1 MAFKFEDAQY
11 LNTIEKIEAF
21 DAFLMEGDAPK
32 FELLAFD
39 TETNGIEFHKSVV
52 IGFSISVSKDT
63 GWYLP
68 LLEWKPDPKSFAVR
82 SRKKVKVEM
91 FEKGHFVDVWSGKEY
106 PENVTPRDYSPP
118 DFVKMFLDRW
128 TSGSRLIMHNAVFD
142 CCIVAYNFGLDLAP
156 NLFCDTILLH
166 HVIDEN
172 SLHGLKEVASQWK
185 KELGFNP
192 DEDAKKE
199 QKELGESIVRNG
211 GTFNQRTKHVW
222 RGDPWMVAKYGASD
236 TALTFGVFE
245 AGMKRL
251 EEEYT
256 PAHFEWFFE
265 KEVMP
270 VCKEVVIPMT
280 FGGVYI
286 DVPYFEKLE
295 RETQEAM
302 DNFEDRFI
310 EAASTYLKRFDKGP
324 APEKAVTEK
333 RFIEKLIELEGLE
346 YPSTKNKKGEVKKT
360 LGKKAVQS
368 AYQANPHWLWGYILG
383 EDEIRYSDEKL
394 QKIRADLYRE
404 AIKRRH
410 RFNVNSD
417 DHLRWLF
424 CDQLGFSRTEL
435 PQTDSA
441 TKENPIPSMAAEVLK
456 DHFLKKHPT
465 LVKPLLRYKKLSK
478 FLGSYI
484 KPALALN
491 NNGWLHMDMK
501 QHGTTSGRFSCSGGF
516 NLQTL
521 PKVEELDKCPRCDSK
536 KIKVEYPISLL
547 ATLTCESCGHV
558 EEDVV
563 CPSAIKRGF
572 IAPPGYKI
580 INADYSSLEPR
591 CFAFVSGDEKIK
603 EIFRKDLD
611 MYSKFYCDMFDEE
624 CAYSADPNAPN
635 FLKKKNKQARD
646 DIKPVVLG
654 IPYGARGPQV
664 ANLMNLRTTKTFKDK
679 ETGKRKT
686 IEVLDVE
693 KGWEIRDLYLETY
706 VDLANYM
713 ILREAEAMSQ
723 GYVETLI
730 GRRRHYV
737 YAPFVSDLLR
747 ELGVEYEDFLD
758 VRRRDLEPETAMGG
772 RLPKEALYAFGEMFD
787 IPLWQL
793 REKGGWNYV
802 RNVFKNELNN
812 AKNAPIQGLAGHIT
826 NKGMLDTTRFFR
838 QNGVVGYVCLQVHD
852 EITCYARMDQAEIA
866 AQCLKKGMEDNEFAK
881 RLDIPMIADP
891 IICDNMKDSK

>member
-1 MAFKFEDAQY
+1 MAFEFRDEHY
-11 LNTIEKIEAF
+11 LNTLEKIEAF
-21 DAFLMEGDAPK
+21 DSFLMEGDQPR

-39 TETNGIEFHKSVV
+39 TESNGLEFFRSVV
-52 IGFSISVSKDT
+52 IGFSISVSKDK

-91 FEKGHFVDVWSGKEY
+91 FERGHFVDVWTGKEY
-106 PENVTPRDYSPP
+106 PENVTPKEYSPP
-118 DFVKMFLDRW
+118 DFVKMFLERW
-128 TSGSRLIMHNAVFD
+128 TSGSKLIMHNAVFD
-142 CCIVAYNFGLDLAP
+142 CCITAYNFGIDLAP
-156 NLFCDTILLH
+156 NLFCDTILLK

-185 KELGFNP
+185 RELGFNP

-211 GTFNQRTKHVW
+211 GTFNQRTKHIW
-222 RGDPWMVAKYGASD
+222 RGDPWMVAKYGAAD

-245 AGMKRL
+245 AGLKRL
-251 EEEYT
+251 EVEYT
-256 PAHFEWFFE
+256 PEHFEWFFE

-270 VCKEVVIPMT
+270 VCREVVIPMT

-302 DNFEDRFI
+302 ENFEDRFI
-310 EAASTYLKRFDKGP
+310 EAISDHLQHFEKGKSANEAVSQKRI
-324 APEKAVTEK
+324 
-333 RFIEKLIELEGLE
+333 IEKIIELEGLE
-346 YPSTKNKKGEVKKT
+346 YPTATVKGETKRT
-360 LGKKAVQS
+360 LGKKAVKE
-368 AYQANPHWLWGYILG
+368 AYQKDPHWLWGYILG
-383 EDEIRYSDEKL
+383 EDEIRYSEEQMRKVRDE
-394 QKIRADLYRE
+394 LYKE
-404 AIKRRH
+404 VLGRRH
-410 RFNVNSD
+410 RFNVASD

-424 CDQLGFSRTEL
+424 CDRLGFSRTEL

-456 DHFLKKHPT
+456 DHFLKKHPGI
-465 LVKPLLRYKKLSK
+465 VKPLLRYKKLSK

-484 KPALALN
+484 KPALTLN

-521 PKVEELDKCPRCDSK
+521 PKVEELDRCPKCESK
-536 KIKVEYPISLL
+536 KILVEHPISLL
-547 ATLTCESCGHV
+547 ADLTCEECGYR
-558 EEDVV
+558 EEDIV

-591 CFAFVSGDEKIK
+591 CFAYQSGDEKIK

-611 MYSKFYCDMFDEE
+611 MYSKFYCDMLDQDGK
-624 CAYSADPNAPN
+624 YSADPNSPK

-646 DIKPVVLG
+646 LIKPVVLG

-664 ANLMNLRTTKTFKDK
+664 ANLMNLKTTKTFKDK
-679 ETGKRKT
+679 ETGKMRT
-686 IEVLDVE
+686 VEVLDVE
-693 KGWEIRDLYLETY
+693 KGWEYRNLYLETY
-706 VDLANYM
+706 PDLARYM
-713 ILREAEAMSQ
+713 TKCENEAMTQ
-723 GYVETLI
+723 GYVQTLV
-730 GRRRHYV
+730 GRRRHFT
-737 YAPFVSDLLR
+737 YAPFVYDLLTA
-747 ELGVEYEDFLD
+747 LGVDHEEFIDA
-758 VRRRDLEPETAMGG
+758 RRKDLESEIGMGG
-772 RLPKEALYAFGEMFD
+772 RLTKEALNAFAEYFD
-787 IPLWQL
+787 IPFWEL
-793 REKGGWNYV
+793 REKGSWAYV
-802 RNVFKNELNN
+802 RSVFRNELNN
-812 AKNAPIQGLAGHIT
+812 AKNVPIQGLAGHIT

-852 EITCYARMDQAEIA
+852 EITCYAKVEQSEMA
-866 AQCLKKGMEDNEFAK
+866 AKCLKTGMEKNEFAK
-881 RLDIPMIADP
+881 MLDIDMIAEP
-891 IICDNMKDSK
+891 IICDNLKDSK